1 MLLQK
6 CITRREDQRDGI
18 ALTAEQRQRAPVE
31 GPVTFVDT
39 SGNKRKGKVRLGS
52 SPFGLSGLASHSE
65 SPFTTI
71 FGDEQAG
78 MTAF

>member
-1 MLLQK
+1 MYYSA
-6 CITRREDQRDGI
+6 RGI
-18 ALTAEQRQRAPVE
+18 ALTAEQRQPAPVE
-31 GPVTFVDT
+31 GQVTFVDT
-39 SGNKRKGKVRLGS
+39 SGNKREGKVRLGS
-52 SPFGLSGLASHSE
+52 SPFRLSELASHSE